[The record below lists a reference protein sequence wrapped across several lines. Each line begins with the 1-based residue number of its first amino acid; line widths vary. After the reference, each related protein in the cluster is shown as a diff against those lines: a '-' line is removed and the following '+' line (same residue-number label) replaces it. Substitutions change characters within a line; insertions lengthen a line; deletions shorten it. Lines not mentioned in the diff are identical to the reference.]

1 MSLAEQF
8 QQIFGERV
16 KTRRR
21 ELRLTQSQLS
31 ERLHISRVH
40 LANIEAGSRRTY
52 IVLLARIAEALDAPL
67 EQLVP
72 KITEAEEHLTQS
84 RKVSLQT
91 EKKPKLL
98 SGELKALN
106 ISVDSGSTLEKA
118 LKEVQRQDDESQ
130 DKTRGNK
137 R

>member
-1 MSLAEQF
+1 MTLGEQF

-21 ELRLTQSQLS
+21 ELRLTQSELS

-52 IVLLARIAEALDAPL
+52 IFLLARIAEALEAPL
-67 EQLVP
+67 EQLMP
-72 KITEAEEHLTQS
+72 RIAEAEERLAQS

-98 SGELKALN
+98 SGELEALN
-106 ISVDSGSTLEKA
+106 ISVASGSTLEKA
-118 LKEVQRQDDESQ
+118 LKEVQRQDDESDIRQ
-130 DKTRGNK
+130 EG
-137 R
+137 